1 MSKEFEEFMAR
12 CEKEDLKID
21 DDLYSKIEKRLNAIP
36 NKSYSLDSPRFKGLR
51 EKCEIAGLDI
61 DGDMYIN
68 VKTGERY
75 WVNLLKGTV
84 SEVK

>member
-1 MSKEFEEFMAR
+1 MFNSH
-12 CEKEDLKID
+12 
-21 DDLYSKIEKRLNAIP
+21 
-36 NKSYSLDSPRFKGLR
+36 RFKGLR
-51 EKCEIAGLDI
+51 EKCERAGLDI

>member
-1 MSKEFEEFMAR
+1 MSKEFEEFRAR

-51 EKCEIAGLDI
+51 EKCERAGLDI

-75 WVNLLKGTV
+75 WINLLKGTV